1 MILYDIISEA
11 DRQKLHSIMP
21 KLWKVKRPQN
31 RDITVDMSIKVSEI
45 DIKDMAK
52 KPQGK

>member
-21 KLWKVKRPQN
+21 KSWKVKRPQS
-31 RDITVDMSIKVSEI
+31 TGLVVDTQVTEI

-52 KPQGK
+52 KPQGE

>member
-1 MILYDIISEA
+1 MILYDIISDA

-21 KLWKVKRPQN
+21 KSWKVKRPQEVH
-31 RDITVDMSIKVSEI
+31 ITVDMSIKVSEI

-52 KPQGK
+52 KPQGR

>member
-21 KLWKVKRPQN
+21 KSWKVNRPQN

-52 KPQGK
+52 KPQGR